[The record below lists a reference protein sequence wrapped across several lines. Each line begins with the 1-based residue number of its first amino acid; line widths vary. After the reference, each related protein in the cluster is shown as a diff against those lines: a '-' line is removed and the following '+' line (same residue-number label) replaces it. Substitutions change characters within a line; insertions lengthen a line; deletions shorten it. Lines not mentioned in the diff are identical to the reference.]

1 MNMSAGLNE
10 KLRGLLDS
18 VARLASLPGL
28 EHLAGEV
35 LEEYGRL
42 TGARGGSFYSREGPT
57 LVLRGCLDPGHAP
70 QSLGLPLAAGS
81 ALEKAERAREPLLIR
96 SFDADLAGSGWPGY
110 GDGSALVF
118 PLRHAGGEVVGFVSL
133 HNRESPPFEPED
145 LELGRIL
152 ASLTGPAIE
161 SLRIA
166 AALTESEQRYREIFL
181 NSTSGIALFDVT
193 ADLRFRVVAANP
205 AVERMTP

>member
-70 QSLGLPLAAGS
+70 QSL
-81 ALEKAERAREPLLIR
+81 
-96 SFDADLAGSGWPGY
+96 SFP
-110 GDGSALVF
+110 
-118 PLRHAGGEVVGFVSL
+118 AGGRQRPG
-133 HNRESPPFEPED
+133 ESGKSTRAPPHQ
-145 LELGRIL
+145 EL
-152 ASLTGPAIE
+152 
-161 SLRIA
+161 
-166 AALTESEQRYREIFL
+166 
-181 NSTSGIALFDVT
+181 
-193 ADLRFRVVAANP
+193 
-205 AVERMTP
+205 

>member
-70 QSLGLPLAAGS
+70 HSLGLPLRQAAPWRKRKEHASPSSSGALMQTWRGADGRGTATDPPLSFPFVTQAAKSLGLFLCTTGS
-81 ALEKAERAREPLLIR
+81 PRHSNRR
-96 SFDADLAGSGWPGY
+96 TSSLAG
-110 GDGSALVF
+110 F
-118 PLRHAGGEVVGFVSL
+118 LR
-133 HNRESPPFEPED
+133 P
-145 LELGRIL
+145 
-152 ASLTGPAIE
+152 
-161 SLRIA
+161 
-166 AALTESEQRYREIFL
+166 
-181 NSTSGIALFDVT
+181 
-193 ADLRFRVVAANP
+193 
-205 AVERMTP
+205 